1 MSRLPLNENSLLRIG
16 ALGLALMMMS
26 TISLANDSDRITQL
40 ENELKQLKQR
50 LSNLEKPPGTAVT
63 SPKPIASTDGW
74 KNLSNWRSVRKGM
87 NPDEVRSVLG
97 EPATVR
103 ATGPM
108 TRWGYSNGGYV
119 QFWDER
125 LDGWNEP
132 R

>member
-1 MSRLPLNENSLLRIG
+1 M
-16 ALGLALMMMS
+16 A
-26 TISLANDSDRITQL
+26 
-40 ENELKQLKQR
+40 
-50 LSNLEKPPGTAVT
+50 SNLRFLKNGIKPFE
-63 SPKPIASTDGW
+63 D
-74 KNLSNWRSVRKGM
+74 
-87 NPDEVRSVLG
+87 RSVLG